1 MSRDTGPYNF
11 ANTHARLKSDGS
23 AQALPAGESF
33 WQDLTS
39 GKFGSFE
46 NEFLVTTQSFAQN
59 WPVWEMHPNGEE
71 VIILLTGNVDLVLE
85 KKTGNKIVH
94 LQQQGDWLMVPKGQ
108 WHTAHVNAPSTVL
121 FITAGEGSLHRQV
134 DL

>member
-1 MSRDTGPYNF
+1 MSRATGPYNI
-11 ANTHARLKSDGS
+11 ATTYARLKPDASAEAIPVSD
-23 AQALPAGESF
+23 SF
-33 WQDLTS
+33 WQDLST

-59 WPVWEMHPNGEE
+59 WPVWEMHPKGEE
-71 VIILLTGNVDLVLE
+71 IIILMAGNLDLILE

-108 WHTAHVNAPSTVL
+108 WHTARVNAPSTVI
-121 FITAGEGSLHRQV
+121 FITAGEGTLHRQV

>member
-1 MSRDTGPYNF
+1 MSRAAGPFNIATTY
-11 ANTHARLKSDGS
+11 ARLKPDAS
-23 AQALPAGESF
+23 AEAIPVNASF
-33 WQDLTS
+33 WQDLGA

-59 WPVWEMHPNGEE
+59 WPVWEMHPKGEE
-71 VIILLTGNVDLVLE
+71 IVILLTGNIDLILE

-94 LQQQGDWLMVPKGQ
+94 LQQQGDRLMVPKGQ
-108 WHTAHVNAPSTVL
+108 WHTARVNAPSTVI
-121 FITAGEGSLHRQV
+121 FITAGEGTLHRQV